1 MRTQTEFAIS
11 AVRKSMMRLFLKRG
25 FTGKGIYRYEIL
37 AEGNTDS
44 DALMKITVMTERI
57 WDMEHFFCV
66 RQ

>member
-1 MRTQTEFAIS
+1 
-11 AVRKSMMRLFLKRG
+11 MMRLFLKRG

-37 AEGNTDS
+37 AEGNNDS

-66 RQ
+66 RR